1 MATYTLKVRRFQ
13 PESGEGA
20 YWEEFKVDLDPS
32 LSVLD
37 GILQAKDRDD
47 GSLSVRCSCR
57 AAICGSCGMKV
68 NGESGLGCKT
78 QIGEAQ
84 ELAEKKASVG
94 DGNGDGTPPIVV
106 EPMGN
111 MPVIKDLITDMES
124 THWTKIRRVTPWL
137 LPHGEAPERE
147 YVVEPE
153 SMIDITQ
160 SMACIQCGA
169 CVSSCLSME
178 ADPDFIGPAALAKAY
193 RFVGD
198 PRDAET
204 KERLHD
210 LAEDPHGIYDCT
222 HCFSCIDACPKGV
235 APMDQI
241 MRLRRKAGEEGIEDP
256 NPLLRSGLGDEVERS
271 PPRRLSPFPSDLRAG
286 DETFDT
292 LLQPTH
298 VARGEAQSVD
308 AVLDQIQPRADG
320 IGGDHGEA
328 RAERL
333 VDHDSPAVISARQ
346 DEGVRA
352 REVFRQALGRLKA
365 LVAHARARARAHRG
379 QELREVRLA
388 PDQEQIHV
396 KPLRHHAVERGQ
408 QQVDALPPDHLAAE
422 QQGQRTAELPGSGY
436 GEKRGEVTV
445 IGNAERAQP
454 GKPLLVVFLG
464 RATDPDHG
472 GRVSKRRSQIAL
484 DRIPPSARLGTQA
497 FAPEHPAFSAQP
509 MAHQPLARPRTEA
522 AQDHDI
528 DPREV
533 RQPPVE
539 VEACPAERHPE
550 ARHDPLERAERRP
563 GPGRIG
569 RRGLH
574 VVDGHLD
581 IRPRGQGSEE
591 VTLVG

>member
-1 MATYTLKVRRFQ
+1 LAEYTLKVRRYQ
-13 PESGEGA
+13 PESGEGP

-68 NGESGLGCKT
+68 NGQSGLGCKT

-84 ELAEKKASVG
+84 EAADKKASVG
-94 DGNGDGTPPIVV
+94 DGDNTIVV

-137 LPHGEAPERE
+137 LPHGEPPERE

-198 PRDAET
+198 PRDAEA

-241 MRLRRKAGEEGIEDP
+241 MRLRRKAGEEGIVDP
-256 NPLLRSGLGDEVERS
+256 NNGHNHVNAFVKMIEKKGTNDEALLVQESYAPGVKGKLKPSKAAIKGLVESLPTVLRAIKTGKARSPAKVIPGIHPKLPGGAQDEVKAIYKHAEEHREEFNIYITGEEDVE
-271 PPRRLSPFPSDLRAG
+271 PEP
-286 DETFDT
+286 DE
-292 LLQPTH
+292 PTTEIL
-298 VARGEAQSVD
+298 ADEAKAAADSKGES
-308 AVLDQIQPRADG
+308 
-320 IGGDHGEA
+320 
-328 RAERL
+328 
-333 VDHDSPAVISARQ
+333 
-346 DEGVRA
+346 
-352 REVFRQALGRLKA
+352 
-365 LVAHARARARAHRG
+365 
-379 QELREVRLA
+379 
-388 PDQEQIHV
+388 
-396 KPLRHHAVERGQ
+396 
-408 QQVDALPPDHLAAE
+408 
-422 QQGQRTAELPGSGY
+422 
-436 GEKRGEVTV
+436 
-445 IGNAERAQP
+445 
-454 GKPLLVVFLG
+454 
-464 RATDPDHG
+464 
-472 GRVSKRRSQIAL
+472 
-484 DRIPPSARLGTQA
+484 
-497 FAPEHPAFSAQP
+497 
-509 MAHQPLARPRTEA
+509 
-522 AQDHDI
+522 
-528 DPREV
+528 
-533 RQPPVE
+533 
-539 VEACPAERHPE
+539 
-550 ARHDPLERAERRP
+550 
-563 GPGRIG
+563 
-569 RRGLH
+569 
-574 VVDGHLD
+574 
-581 IRPRGQGSEE
+581 
-591 VTLVG
+591 

>member
-1 MATYTLKVRRFQ
+1 MAEYTLKVRRYQ
-13 PESGEGA
+13 PESGEGP

-57 AAICGSCGMKV
+57 AAICGSCGMKI
-68 NGESGLGCKT
+68 NGQSGLGCKT

-84 ELAEKKASVG
+84 ELADKKAGAAVPGRGSPVARSPVMMSATG
-94 DGNGDGTPPIVV
+94 RERGRRDRHRAD
-106 EPMGN
+106 GN

-137 LPHGEAPERE
+137 LPHGEPPERE

-256 NPLLRSGLGDEVERS
+256 NNGHNHELAFVKIIEKKGTIDEALLLQESYAPGVKGKLK
-271 PPRRLSPFPSDLRAG
+271 PSKAG
-286 DETFDT
+286 DQGT
-292 LLQPTH
+292 
-298 VARGEAQSVD
+298 
-308 AVLDQIQPRADG
+308 DQLAADG
-320 IGGDHGEA
+320 TA
-328 RAERL
+328 R
-333 VDHDSPAVISARQ
+333 DQDRQ
-346 DEGVRA
+346 GA
-352 REVFRQALGRLKA
+352 
-365 LVAHARARARAHRG
+365 
-379 QELREVRLA
+379 
-388 PDQEQIHV
+388 
-396 KPLRHHAVERGQ
+396 
-408 QQVDALPPDHLAAE
+408 LAAE
-422 QQGQRTAELPGSGY
+422 A
-436 GEKRGEVTV
+436 
-445 IGNAERAQP
+445 
-454 GKPLLVVFLG
+454 
-464 RATDPDHG
+464 
-472 GRVSKRRSQIAL
+472 
-484 DRIPPSARLGTQA
+484 
-497 FAPEHPAFSAQP
+497 
-509 MAHQPLARPRTEA
+509 
-522 AQDHDI
+522 
-528 DPREV
+528 DPR
-533 RQPPVE
+533 RPPQ
-539 VEACPAERHPE
+539 A
-550 ARHDPLERAERRP
+550 ARRRP
-563 GPGRIG
+563 G
-569 RRGLH
+569 
-574 VVDGHLD
+574 
-581 IRPRGQGSEE
+581 RGQGD
-591 VTLVG
+591 LQARRGAPRGIQHLHQGRGGRRA